1 MASTPLA
8 PASPVNPARKH
19 PDTIVWRARGGWKL
33 VDLAELWHFR
43 ELLWVLAQ
51 RDIKVRYKQAVLGTA
66 WFVLTPLL
74 TTGVFTFLF
83 GSLARM
89 PSDGKPYPIFAYSAI
104 LVYMLFS
111 RCLGSASMSVVG
123 NQHLITKVYFP
134 RLLYPLVPAL
144 SNTLDFLVGSIVL
157 WILMWIYRIELHWP
171 LLITPLLVLL
181 AVLCGV
187 AIGLW
192 LGALNVRYRD
202 VGVLVP
208 FLTQLWMYATPVVYP
223 LSLVKERWPKL
234 YPLFFLNP
242 MTGIVEGFRW
252 AILGAGGEPPLL
264 MLTVSLIIIGLALA
278 GGLLYF
284 HRMEDTFADLV

>member
-1 MASTPLA
+1 MAFTSQVSSL
-8 PASPVNPARKH
+8 PVNPAPKH
-19 PDTIVWRARGGWKL
+19 PDTIVWRARAGWKP
-33 VDLAELWHFR
+33 VDLGELWHFR

-66 WFVLTPLL
+66 WFVLQPLL

-83 GSLARM
+83 GSLAGM

-111 RCLGSASMSVVG
+111 RCLASASMSLVG

-134 RLLYPLVPAL
+134 RLLYPLAPAL

-157 WILMWIYRIELHWP
+157 VILLGIYRIEIHWP

-181 AVLCGV
+181 TVLCGV
-187 AIGLW
+187 AMGLW

-208 FLTQLWMYATPVVYP
+208 LLTQLWMYATPVVYP
-223 LSLVKERWPKL
+223 LSLVKERWPNL

-252 AILGAGGEPPLL
+252 AILGAGAEPPLL
-264 MLTVSLIIIGLALA
+264 MLTVTLIVIGLTLA

-284 HRMEDTFADLV
+284 RRMEDTFADLV

>member
-1 MASTPLA
+1 MASTPFASSSSVSPA
-8 PASPVNPARKH
+8 PTH
-19 PDTIVWRARGGWKL
+19 PDTIVWRARAGWNP
-33 VDLAELWHFR
+33 VDLAELWQFR
-43 ELLWVLAQ
+43 ELLWVLAH
-51 RDIKVRYKQAVLGTA
+51 RDIKVRYRQAILGTA
-66 WFVLTPLL
+66 WFVFQPLL

-83 GSLARM
+83 GSLAGM

-111 RCLGSASMSVVG
+111 RCLASASMSLVG

-134 RLLYPLVPAL
+134 RLLYPLAPAL

-157 WILMWIYRIELHWP
+157 VILMGIYRIEVHWS
-171 LLITPLLVLL
+171 LFITPLLVLL

-208 FLTQLWMYATPVVYP
+208 LLTQLWMYATPVVYP
-223 LSLVKERWPKL
+223 LSLVKEKWPRM

-252 AILGAGGEPPLL
+252 GILGANDEPPLL
-264 MLTVSLIIIGLALA
+264 MLTVAVVVISLTLA

-284 HRMEDTFADLV
+284 RRMEDTFADVV

>member
-8 PASPVNPARKH
+8 PSSPINLAPQH
-19 PDTIVWRARGGWKL
+19 PDTIIWRARAGWKP
-33 VDLAELWHFR
+33 VDLAEVWHFR

-66 WFVLTPLL
+66 WFVFQPLL

-83 GSLARM
+83 GSLAGM

-111 RCLGSASMSVVG
+111 RCLASASMSLVG

-134 RLLYPLVPAL
+134 RLLYPLAPAL
-144 SNTLDFLVGSIVL
+144 SNTLDFLVGSVVL
-157 WILMWIYRIELHWP
+157 VILMGIYRIQVHWP

-181 AVLCGV
+181 AVMCGV

-208 FLTQLWMYATPVVYP
+208 LLTQLWMYATPVVYP
-223 LSLVKERWPKL
+223 LGLVKDRWPKL
-234 YPLFFLNP
+234 YLLFLLNP

-252 AILGAGGEPPLL
+252 AILGTDAAPPLL
-264 MLTVSLIIIGLALA
+264 MLTVAVSVIGLTLA

-284 HRMEDTFADLV
+284 RRTEDTFADLV

>member
-1 MASTPLA
+1 MASPLTPSSRA
-8 PASPVNPARKH
+8 HPALQYA
-19 PDTIVWRARGGWKL
+19 DTIVWRALPGWKA
-33 VDLAELWHFR
+33 VDFAELWHFR

-66 WFVLTPLL
+66 WFVLQPLL
-74 TTGVFTFLF
+74 TTGAFTFLF
-83 GSLARM
+83 GSLAGM

-111 RCLGSASMSVVG
+111 RCLASASMSLVG

-134 RLLYPLVPAL
+134 RLLYPLAPAL

-157 WILMWIYRIELHWP
+157 VILMGIYRIGVHWP
-171 LLITPLLVLL
+171 LLLTPLFVLL
-181 AVLCGV
+181 AVLCGL

-208 FLTQLWMYATPVVYP
+208 LLTQLWMYATPVVYP
-223 LSLVKERWPKL
+223 LSLVKERWPNL
-234 YPLFFLNP
+234 YLLFLLNP

-252 AILGAGGEPPLL
+252 AILGADADPPVL
-264 MLTVSLIIIGLALA
+264 MLMVAFTVIALTLA

-284 HRMEDTFADLV
+284 RRMEDTFADRV

>member
-1 MASTPLA
+1 MASTPFASSSSVSPA
-8 PASPVNPARKH
+8 PKH
-19 PDTIVWRARGGWKL
+19 PDTIVWRARAGWNP
-33 VDLAELWHFR
+33 VDLAELWQFR
-43 ELLWVLAQ
+43 ELLWVLAH
-51 RDIKVRYKQAVLGTA
+51 RDIKVRYKQAILGTA
-66 WFVLTPLL
+66 WFVFQPLL

-83 GSLARM
+83 GNLAGM

-111 RCLGSASMSVVG
+111 RCLASASMSLVG

-134 RLLYPLVPAL
+134 RLLYPLAPAL

-157 WILMWIYRIELHWP
+157 VILMGIYRIEVHWP
-171 LLITPLLVLL
+171 LFVTPLLVLL

-208 FLTQLWMYATPVVYP
+208 LVTQLWMYATPVVYP
-223 LSLVKERWPKL
+223 LSLVKEKWPRL

-252 AILGAGGEPPLL
+252 AILGANDEPPLL
-264 MLTVSLIIIGLALA
+264 MLTVAVAVISLTLA

-284 HRMEDTFADLV
+284 RRMEDTFADVV

>member
-1 MASTPLA
+1 
-8 PASPVNPARKH
+8 
-19 PDTIVWRARGGWKL
+19 
-33 VDLAELWHFR
+33 VDLAELWQFR
-43 ELLWVLAQ
+43 ELLWMLAQ

-66 WFVLTPLL
+66 WFVLQPLL

-83 GSLARM
+83 GSLAGM
-89 PSDGKPYPIFAYSAI
+89 PSDGKPYPIFVYTGI

-111 RCLGSASMSVVG
+111 RCLASASMSLVG

-134 RLLYPLVPAL
+134 RLLYPLAPAL

-157 WILMWIYRIELHWP
+157 VILMGIYRMEVQWS

-192 LGALNVRYRD
+192 LGALNVRYRE

-208 FLTQLWMYATPVVYP
+208 LLTQLWMYATPVVYP
-223 LSLVKERWPKL
+223 LSLVKEKWPRL

-252 AILGAGGEPPLL
+252 AILGTGDESPLL
-264 MLTVSLIIIGLALA
+264 MLTVAFAVISLTLA

-284 HRMEDTFADLV
+284 RRMEDTFADVV

>member
-1 MASTPLA
+1 MASTPFASSSSVSPA
-8 PASPVNPARKH
+8 PTH
-19 PDTIVWRARGGWKL
+19 PDTIVWRARAGWNP
-33 VDLAELWHFR
+33 VDLAELWQFR
-43 ELLWVLAQ
+43 ELLWVLAH
-51 RDIKVRYKQAVLGTA
+51 RDIKVRYKQAILGAA
-66 WFVLTPLL
+66 WFVFQPLL

-83 GSLARM
+83 GSLAGM

-111 RCLGSASMSVVG
+111 RCLASASMSLVG

-134 RLLYPLVPAL
+134 RLLYPLAPAL

-157 WILMWIYRIELHWP
+157 VILMGIYRIEVHWS
-171 LLITPLLVLL
+171 LFITPLLVLL

-208 FLTQLWMYATPVVYP
+208 LLTQLWMYATPVVYP
-223 LSLVKERWPKL
+223 LSLVKEKWPRL

-252 AILGAGGEPPLL
+252 AILGANDEPPLL
-264 MLTVSLIIIGLALA
+264 MLTVAVVVISLTLA

-284 HRMEDTFADLV
+284 RRMEDTFADVV

>member
-1 MASTPLA
+1 MASTPFASSSSVSPA
-8 PASPVNPARKH
+8 PTH
-19 PDTIVWRARGGWKL
+19 PDTIVWRARAGWNP
-33 VDLAELWHFR
+33 VDLAELWQFR
-43 ELLWVLAQ
+43 ELLWVLAH
-51 RDIKVRYKQAVLGTA
+51 RDIKVRYKQAILGTA
-66 WFVLTPLL
+66 WFVFQPLL

-83 GSLARM
+83 GSLAGM

-111 RCLGSASMSVVG
+111 RCLASASMSLVG

-134 RLLYPLVPAL
+134 RLLYPLAPAL

-157 WILMWIYRIELHWP
+157 VILMGIYRIEVHWS
-171 LLITPLLVLL
+171 LFITPLLVLL

-208 FLTQLWMYATPVVYP
+208 LLTQLWMYATPVVYP
-223 LSLVKERWPKL
+223 LSLVKEKWPRL

-252 AILGAGGEPPLL
+252 AILGANDEPPLL
-264 MLTVSLIIIGLALA
+264 MLTVAVVVISLTLA

-284 HRMEDTFADLV
+284 RRMEDTFADVV

>member
-8 PASPVNPARKH
+8 PSSRANSAPQY
-19 PDTIVWRARGGWKL
+19 PDTIVWRALAGWKA
-33 VDLAELWHFR
+33 VDFAELWHFR

-66 WFVLTPLL
+66 WFVLQPLL

-83 GSLARM
+83 GSLAGM

-111 RCLGSASMSVVG
+111 RCLASASMSLVG

-134 RLLYPLVPAL
+134 RLLYPLAPAL

-157 WILMWIYRIELHWP
+157 VILMGIYRIGVHWP
-171 LLITPLLVLL
+171 LLLTPLFVLL

-208 FLTQLWMYATPVVYP
+208 LLTQLWMYATPVVYP
-223 LSLVKERWPKL
+223 LSLVKERWPNL
-234 YPLFFLNP
+234 YLVFLLNP

-252 AILGAGGEPPLL
+252 AILGADADPPVL
-264 MLTVSLIIIGLALA
+264 MLMVAFTVIALTLA

-284 HRMEDTFADLV
+284 RRMEDTFADRV

>member
-1 MASTPLA
+1 MASPLTPSSRTH
-8 PASPVNPARKH
+8 PALQYA
-19 PDTIVWRARGGWKL
+19 DTIIWRALPGWKA
-33 VDLAELWHFR
+33 VDFAELWHFR

-66 WFVLTPLL
+66 WFVLQPLL
-74 TTGVFTFLF
+74 TTGAFTFLF
-83 GSLARM
+83 GSLAGM

-111 RCLGSASMSVVG
+111 RCLASASMSLVG

-134 RLLYPLVPAL
+134 RLLYPLAPAL

-157 WILMWIYRIELHWP
+157 VILMGIYRIGVHWP
-171 LLITPLLVLL
+171 LLLTPLFVLL
-181 AVLCGV
+181 AVLCGL

-208 FLTQLWMYATPVVYP
+208 LLTQLWMYATPVVYP
-223 LSLVKERWPKL
+223 LSLVKERWPNL
-234 YPLFFLNP
+234 YLLFLLNP

-252 AILGAGGEPPLL
+252 AILGADADPPAL
-264 MLTVSLIIIGLALA
+264 MLMVAFTVIALTLA

-284 HRMEDTFADLV
+284 RRMEDTFADRV

>member
-1 MASTPLA
+1 MVSTPSPSSSSVSPA
-8 PASPVNPARKH
+8 PTH
-19 PDTIVWRARGGWKL
+19 PDTIVWRARAGWNP
-33 VDLAELWHFR
+33 VDLAELWQFR
-43 ELLWVLAQ
+43 ELLWVLAH
-51 RDIKVRYKQAVLGTA
+51 RDIKVRYKQAILGTA
-66 WFVLTPLL
+66 WFIFQPLL

-83 GSLARM
+83 GSLAGM
-89 PSDGKPYPIFAYSAI
+89 PSDGRPYPIFAYSAI

-111 RCLGSASMSVVG
+111 RCLASASMSLVG

-134 RLLYPLVPAL
+134 RLLYPLAPAL
-144 SNTLDFLVGSIVL
+144 SNTLDFVVGSIVL
-157 WILMWIYRIELHWP
+157 VILMGIYRIEVHWS
-171 LLITPLLVLL
+171 LFITPLLVLL

-208 FLTQLWMYATPVVYP
+208 LLTQLWMYATPVVYP
-223 LSLVKERWPKL
+223 LSLVKEKWPRL

-252 AILGAGGEPPLL
+252 AILGANDEPTLL
-264 MLTVSLIIIGLALA
+264 MLTVAVAIISLTLA

-284 HRMEDTFADLV
+284 RRMEDTFADVV

>member
-1 MASTPLA
+1 MASTPFASSSSVSPA
-8 PASPVNPARKH
+8 PTH
-19 PDTIVWRARGGWKL
+19 PDTIVWRARAGWNP
-33 VDLAELWHFR
+33 VDLAELWQFR
-43 ELLWVLAQ
+43 ELLWVLAH

-66 WFVLTPLL
+66 WFVFQPLL

-83 GSLARM
+83 GSLAGM

-111 RCLGSASMSVVG
+111 RCLASASMSLVG

-134 RLLYPLVPAL
+134 RLLYPLAPAL

-157 WILMWIYRIELHWP
+157 VILMGIYRIEVHWS
-171 LLITPLLVLL
+171 LFITPLLVLL

-208 FLTQLWMYATPVVYP
+208 LLTQLWMYATPVVYP
-223 LSLVKERWPKL
+223 LSLVKEKWPRL

-252 AILGAGGEPPLL
+252 AILGANDEPPLL
-264 MLTVSLIIIGLALA
+264 MLPVAAPVISPT
-278 GGLLYF
+278 
-284 HRMEDTFADLV
+284 